1 MSDTDSHD
9 QGGFA
14 TRRDTAPGRGLTTPR
29 RLFPGTPPSQR
40 AGTDPGL
47 PTPDVPTV
55 PWAPPAVPWAP
66 GTAAPDRPSRDTPA
80 TDPAAGGSPGHAQES
95 TPPRPGPGR
104 GDTAPRHTPDA
115 APPRTPTGI
124 GIRQTLHTTV
134 RPRTPLRA
142 VGSPVRRR
150 PDPNLGLFDVDTV
163 TWQLHCDPLIGLAG
177 LRGLLLHALHPL
189 AIGVVDAHSHH
200 QWDPWL
206 RLARTAEYVGV
217 TTYGTAAEAM
227 LAGSRLRAVHA
238 RVHGTTRSGRP
249 YTADDPNLLAWVHAC
264 LVASFLEIVT
274 RGGMSL
280 TGQQQDDYIG
290 EQVCAATLVGLEPH
304 EVPRDRASL
313 VAYFRRLRPA
323 LTVTPPAQA
332 AALSVVHG
340 EDPRLAPGAPVPQR
354 PVWAGVAGL
363 AFATLPPWARRLYAL
378 PELPGAAG
386 LSDAAAT
393 VALRELRT
401 SLRNARSEFDR
412 PR

>member
-1 MSDTDSHD
+1 MSDTNSHD
-9 QGGFA
+9 QGDFA
-14 TRRDTAPGRGLTTPR
+14 MRREAARGGGLTTPH
-29 RLFPGTPPSQR
+29 RLFPGTPPPQR
-40 AGTDPGL
+40 AGNATGRPA
-47 PTPDVPTV
+47 PDVPLV
-55 PWAPPAVPWAP
+55 PWAAGSGPVRLPPDDATTGAA
-66 GTAAPDRPSRDTPA
+66 GTAATAGTAQDSASPPARESHPARPA
-80 TDPAAGGSPGHAQES
+80 
-95 TPPRPGPGR
+95 R
-104 GDTAPRHTPDA
+104 GNA
-115 APPRTPTGI
+115 I
-124 GIRQTLHTTV
+124 

-142 VGSPVRRR
+142 VGSPRR
-150 PDPNLGLFDVDTV
+150 PRPGPGHGLFDVDTI

-177 LRGLLLHALHPL
+177 LRALLLHALHPL
-189 AIGVVDAHSHH
+189 AMAAVEAHSET

-206 RLARTAEYVGV
+206 RLARTTEYVGV

-238 RVHGTTRSGRP
+238 RIYGTTRSGRP
-249 YTADDPNLLAWVHAC
+249 YTATDPNLLTWVHAC

-290 EQVCAATLVGLEPH
+290 EQVRAATLVGLEPH

-323 LTVTPPAQA
+323 LAVTPPAQA
-332 AALSVVHG
+332 SVVTVVHG
-340 EDPRLAPGAPVPQR
+340 EDPPPRASGAPVPER
-354 PVWAGVAGL
+354 PAWAGIAGL

-386 LSDAAAT
+386 LGDAAAT

-401 SLRNARSEFDR
+401 SLRNARSEIDR
-412 PR
+412 PH